1 MAQENKTKIKIIGS
15 DYTGWE
21 EAKVYIA
28 AQDSDVQI
36 GSDYINSNG
45 SKAQKASEK
54 KEPTYENLPEDGPEK
69 TAIKSFLKKYCE
81 IDNSGIC
88 SCTYEGKKNDET
100 NEETKKKPLSKI
112 KKININGKEEEKG
125 KFDSIVGVIR
135 DRNYECMGAVYDIEL
150 IVQSR
155 MDGAHPFL
163 LYSMLQAAGM
173 DLKGSGLSD
182 PGSME
187 ELFEFLLV
195 YWYMNQ
201 LTETYRLGAFRT
213 YQRFQRNDEKVRGT
227 IDISRHIRLNMGLN
241 NGKIA
246 YSYRERTADNA
257 FNHLLIRTY
266 RELERNFPD
275 HVRKVNEKKSEIKK
289 IIQELCILA
298 PSYHKESI
306 QTIMRK
312 NQQRI
317 HQPYYQPYEKLR
329 QTCFR
334 VLRHMGFSVFSGEE
348 EDVEGILFYVPDL
361 WELYVKEKMDT
372 WLEEI
377 NKEINKEI
385 NEESDIKVE
394 LEFQETIEIWGP
406 KKQKTGDNQD
416 SESGKE
422 NPYKQFTYPDFI
434 LKSNKEPFM
443 ILDAK
448 YRPGWEKPM
457 KGGKLGRDFLGDYDK
472 CIRDMNSIGAHATGV
487 VFPYDPNKEEDE
499 EKDKD
504 KGKAKDKAEDNEI
517 IEHYISQYNKIDRF
531 FTFPFRIP
539 ESTDKE
545 KYETWMEDTNKMMDR
560 SKEDVKKYVKAERDY
575 FNKTETLRKALETE
589 RENLEKKSKERD

>member
-1 MAQENKTKIKIIGS
+1 MAQEKKTKIKIIGR
-15 DYTGWE
+15 DYTWWE
-21 EAKVYIA
+21 EAKVYID
-28 AQDSDVQI
+28 AQDS
-36 GSDYINSNG
+36 Y
-45 SKAQKASEK
+45 E
-54 KEPTYENLPEDGPEK
+54 TYKVLPKGRQK
-69 TAIKSFLKKYCE
+69 TAIESFLKKYCE

-88 SCTYEGKKNDET
+88 SCTYEGKKED
-100 NEETKKKPLSKI
+100 ETKKKPLSKI
-112 KKININGKEEEKG
+112 EIKKEENVEKEKG

-135 DRNYECMGAVYDIEL
+135 DRNYEYEECEGDVYVYDIEL
-150 IVQSR
+150 IIQSR

-163 LYSMLQAAGM
+163 LYSMLQAAGL
-173 DLKGSGLSD
+173 DLKGSGLSN
-182 PGSME
+182 PCSMD

-275 HVRKVNEKKSEIKK
+275 HVRKVNEKNSEIKK

-348 EDVEGILFYVPDL
+348 EEVEGILFYVPDL
-361 WELYVKEKMDT
+361 WELYVKEKLDT

-377 NKEINKEI
+377 NKEINEK
-385 NEESDIKVE
+385 SDIKVE
-394 LEFQETIEIWGP
+394 LEFQETIKIWGKEEQSENQ
-406 KKQKTGDNQD
+406 KKAGDNQD

-422 NPYKQFTYPDFI
+422 ITYTQDTRPDFI
-434 LKSNKEPFM
+434 LKSEKGPFM

-448 YRPGWEKPM
+448 YRPGWEKAM
-457 KGGKLGRDFLGDYDK
+457 QDNKQDNEKDNKLGEELLGDYNK

-487 VFPYDPNKEEDE
+487 VFPYDP
-499 EKDKD
+499 
-504 KGKAKDKAEDNEI
+504 AKKKDNEI

-539 ESTDKE
+539 ESTE
-545 KYETWMEDTNKMMDR
+545 EETYEEWMEDMNKKLMMDR
-560 SKEDVKKYVKAERDY
+560 SKEDVKKYVEAERNY
-575 FNKTETLRKALETE
+575 FDDEKTRELRRQLEN
-589 RENLEKKSKERD
+589 RRKEE

>member
-1 MAQENKTKIKIIGS
+1 MKTKIKITGR
-15 DYTGWE
+15 DYTEWE
-21 EAKVYIA
+21 KAEI
-28 AQDSDVQI
+28 QI
-36 GSDYINSNG
+36 NEQPKGF
-45 SKAQKASEK
+45 EK
-54 KEPTYENLPEDGPEK
+54 LQEFEK
-69 TAIKSFLKKYCE
+69 GVIKSFLKDYLE

-88 SCTYEGKKNDET
+88 SCTYEGKKED
-100 NEETKKKPLSKI
+100 ETKKKPLSKI

-275 HVRKVNEKKSEIKK
+275 HVRKVNEKNSEIKK

-348 EDVEGILFYVPDL
+348 EEVEGILFYVPDL
-361 WELYVKEKMDT
+361 WELYVKEKLDT

-377 NKEINKEI
+377 N
-385 NEESDIKVE
+385 VE
-394 LEFQETIEIWGP
+394 LKFQETVDIWGKEKQSKP
-406 KKQKTGDNQD
+406 QKKTEDNQD
-416 SESGKE
+416 SKSEKKI
-422 NPYKQFTYPDFI
+422 NYTQDIRPDFI

-448 YRPGWEKPM
+448 YRPGWENPM
-457 KGGKLGRDFLGDYDK
+457 KGGKLGREDFRGDYEKSGGEDFLGDYDK

-487 VFPYDPNKEEDE
+487 VFPYDP
-499 EKDKD
+499 
-504 KGKAKDKAEDNEI
+504 AKKKDNEI

-539 ESTDKE
+539 ESTE
-545 KYETWMEDTNKMMDR
+545 EETYEEWMEDMNKKLMMDR
-560 SKEDVKKYVKAERDY
+560 SKEDVKKYVEAERNY
-575 FNKTETLRKALETE
+575 FDDEKTRELRRQLEN
-589 RENLEKKSKERD
+589 RRKEE

>member
-1 MAQENKTKIKIIGS
+1 MAQENKTKIKITGR
-15 DYTGWE
+15 DYTEWE
-21 EAKVYIA
+21 KAEI
-28 AQDSDVQI
+28 QI
-36 GSDYINSNG
+36 NEQPKGF
-45 SKAQKASEK
+45 EK
-54 KEPTYENLPEDGPEK
+54 LQEFEK
-69 TAIKSFLKKYCE
+69 GVIKSFLKDYLE

-88 SCTYEGKKNDET
+88 SCTYEGKKNDEP
-100 NEETKKKPLSKI
+100 KKKPLSRIEII
-112 KKININGKEEEKG
+112 KKSDEDKVEEKG

-150 IVQSR
+150 IIKSR

-173 DLKGSGLSD
+173 DLKGSGLSN
-182 PGSME
+182 PVSMD

-275 HVRKVNEKKSEIKK
+275 HVRKVNEKNSEIKK

-348 EDVEGILFYVPDL
+348 EEVEGILFYVPDL
-361 WELYVKEKMDT
+361 WELYVKEKLDT

-377 NKEINKEI
+377 N
-385 NEESDIKVE
+385 VE
-394 LEFQETIEIWGP
+394 LKFQETVDIWGKEKQSKP
-406 KKQKTGDNQD
+406 QKKTEDNQD
-416 SESGKE
+416 SKSEKKI
-422 NPYKQFTYPDFI
+422 NYTQDIRPDFI

-448 YRPGWEKPM
+448 YRPGWENPM
-457 KGGKLGRDFLGDYDK
+457 KGGKLGREDFRGDYEKSGGEDFLGDYDK

-487 VFPYDPNKEEDE
+487 VFPYALDKE
-499 EKDKD
+499 
-504 KGKAKDKAEDNEI
+504 KAEDNEI
-517 IEHYISQYNKIDRF
+517 IKHYISQYNKIDRF

-539 ESTDKE
+539 KSTDKETYE
-545 KYETWMEDTNKMMDR
+545 KYETWMEDTNEMMGR
-560 SKEDVKKYVKAERDY
+560 SKEDVKKYVEIEWEY
-575 FNKTETLRKALETE
+575 FHNTETLRKTLETE
-589 RENLEKKSKERD
+589 RENLEKKSKEEKEEKERS

>member
-1 MAQENKTKIKIIGS
+1 MKTKIKITGR
-15 DYTGWE
+15 DYTEWE
-21 EAKVYIA
+21 KAEI
-28 AQDSDVQI
+28 QI
-36 GSDYINSNG
+36 NEQPKGF
-45 SKAQKASEK
+45 EK
-54 KEPTYENLPEDGPEK
+54 LQEFEK
-69 TAIKSFLKKYCE
+69 GVIKSFLKDYLE

-88 SCTYEGKKNDET
+88 SCTYEGKKNDEP
-100 NEETKKKPLSKI
+100 KKKPLSRIEII
-112 KKININGKEEEKG
+112 KKSDEDKVEEKG

-135 DRNYECMGAVYDIEL
+135 DRNYECMDAVYDIEL
-150 IVQSR
+150 IIKSR

-173 DLKGSGLSD
+173 DLKGSGLSN

-275 HVRKVNEKKSEIKK
+275 HVRKVNEKNSEIKN

-334 VLRHMGFSVFSGEE
+334 VLRHMGFSVFRGEE
-348 EDVEGILFYVPDL
+348 EEVEGILFYVPDL
-361 WELYVKEKMDT
+361 WELYVKEKLDT

-377 NKEINKEI
+377 NKEINKKI
-385 NEESDIKVE
+385 NEKSDIKVE
-394 LEFQETIEIWGP
+394 LEFQETIKIWGP
-406 KKQKTGDNQD
+406 EKQPEPQKKTEDNQD
-416 SESGKE
+416 SESEKKI
-422 NPYKQFTYPDFI
+422 NYTQDIRPDFI

-448 YRPGWEKPM
+448 YRPGWQNPM
-457 KGGKLGRDFLGDYDK
+457 KGGKLGRDFPGDYEKSGGEDFLGDYNK

-487 VFPYDPNKEEDE
+487 IFPYNPNE

-504 KGKAKDKAEDNEI
+504 KGKAKAKDKAEDNEI
-517 IEHYISQYNKIDRF
+517 IEHYISQYNKTDRF

-539 ESTDKE
+539 KSKKE
-545 KYETWMEDTNKMMDR
+545 ETYEKWMEDMNKKLMMGR
-560 SKEDVKKYVKAERDY
+560 SKKDIKKYVK
-575 FNKTETLRKALETE
+575 TE
-589 RENLEKKSKERD
+589 RRYFVKTQALREDLEKKSKKERRRVKKGVKIQKVKFCKGICT

>member
-1 MAQENKTKIKIIGS
+1 MQKNKTKIKITGS
-15 DYTGWE
+15 DYTEWE
-21 EAKVYIA
+21 KAKVEIKKT
-28 AQDSDVQI
+28 DWKEFKNLLDDEISD
-36 GSDYINSNG
+36 D
-45 SKAQKASEK
+45 EK
-54 KEPTYENLPEDGPEK
+54 KR
-69 TAIKSFLKKYCE
+69 IKCVRQSFLKDYLE

-88 SCTYEGKKNDET
+88 SCTYEGKKED
-100 NEETKKKPLSKI
+100 ETKKKPLSKI
-112 KKININGKEEEKG
+112 EIIKEGDEEKEKG

-135 DRNYECMGAVYDIEL
+135 DRNYECMDAVYDIEL
-150 IVQSR
+150 IIQSR

-163 LYSMLQAAGM
+163 LYSMLQAAGL
-173 DLKGSGLSD
+173 DLKGSGLSN

-275 HVRKVNEKKSEIKK
+275 HVRKVNEKNSEIKK

-348 EDVEGILFYVPDL
+348 EEVEGILFYVPDL
-361 WELYVKEKMDT
+361 WELYVKEKLDT

-377 NKEINKEI
+377 N
-385 NEESDIKVE
+385 VE
-394 LEFQETIEIWGP
+394 LKFQETVDIWG
-406 KKQKTGDNQD
+406 KEKQSKNQKKTGDNQD
-416 SESGKE
+416 SKSEKE
-422 NPYKQFTYPDFI
+422 IKYPQDIRPDFI

-457 KGGKLGRDFLGDYDK
+457 KGGKLGREDFRGDYEKSGGEDFFGDYNK

-487 VFPYDPNKEEDE
+487 VFPYALDKKKDT
-499 EKDKD
+499 DKD
-504 KGKAKDKAEDNEI
+504 KEKDKAEDNEI

-539 ESTDKE
+539 KSTDKETYE
-545 KYETWMEDTNKMMDR
+545 KYETWMEDTNKMMGR
-560 SKEDVKKYVKAERDY
+560 SKEDVKKYVEAERNY
-575 FNKTETLRKALETE
+575 FDDEKTRELRRQLENRRKE
-589 RENLEKKSKERD
+589 IEKKSKEMG

>member
-1 MAQENKTKIKIIGS
+1 MQKNKTKIKITGS
-15 DYTGWE
+15 DYTEWE
-21 EAKVYIA
+21 KAKVEIKKT
-28 AQDSDVQI
+28 DRKEFKNLLDDEISD
-36 GSDYINSNG
+36 D
-45 SKAQKASEK
+45 EK
-54 KEPTYENLPEDGPEK
+54 KR
-69 TAIKSFLKKYCE
+69 IKCVRQSFLKDYLE

-88 SCTYEGKKNDET
+88 YCTYEGKKIDK
-100 NEETKKKPLSKI
+100 TKNKPLSKI
-112 KKININGKEEEKG
+112 EIIKEENVEKG

-135 DRNYECMGAVYDIEL
+135 DRNYECMDAVYDIEL
-150 IVQSR
+150 IIQSR

-163 LYSMLQAAGM
+163 LYSMLQAAGL

-275 HVRKVNEKKSEIKK
+275 HVRKVNEKNSEIKK

-348 EDVEGILFYVPDL
+348 EEVEGILFYVPDL
-361 WELYVKEKMDT
+361 WELYVKEKLDT

-377 NKEINKEI
+377 N
-385 NEESDIKVE
+385 VE
-394 LEFQETIEIWGP
+394 LKFQETVDIWG
-406 KKQKTGDNQD
+406 KEKQSKPQKKTGDNQGSK
-416 SESGKE
+416 SEK
-422 NPYKQFTYPDFI
+422 KITYTQDIRPDFI

-448 YRPGWEKPM
+448 YRPGWENPM
-457 KGGKLGRDFLGDYDK
+457 KGGKLGREDFLGDYDK

-487 VFPYDPNKEEDE
+487 IFPYGPNEEK

-504 KGKAKDKAEDNEI
+504 KGKTKAKDKAEDNEI

-539 ESTDKE
+539 KSKEEE
-545 KYETWMEDTNKMMDR
+545 KYEKWMEDMNKKLMMDR
-560 SKEDVKKYVKAERDY
+560 SKEDVKKYVEAEWKY
-575 FNKTETLRKALETE
+575 FNNTKTLRKALETE
-589 RENLEKKSKERD
+589 RENLEKKSKEEKERG

>member
-1 MAQENKTKIKIIGS
+1 MQKNKTKIKITGS
-15 DYTGWE
+15 DYTEWE
-21 EAKVYIA
+21 KAKVEIKKT
-28 AQDSDVQI
+28 DWKEFKNLLDDEISD
-36 GSDYINSNG
+36 D
-45 SKAQKASEK
+45 EK
-54 KEPTYENLPEDGPEK
+54 KR
-69 TAIKSFLKKYCE
+69 IKCVRQSFLKDYLE

-88 SCTYEGKKNDET
+88 YCTYEGKKIDK
-100 NEETKKKPLSKI
+100 TKNKPLSKI
-112 KKININGKEEEKG
+112 EIIKEENVEKG

-135 DRNYECMGAVYDIEL
+135 DRNYECMDAVYDIEL
-150 IVQSR
+150 IIQSR

-275 HVRKVNEKKSEIKK
+275 HVRKVNEKNSEIKK

-348 EDVEGILFYVPDL
+348 EEVEGILFYVPDL
-361 WELYVKEKMDT
+361 WELYVKEKLDT

-377 NKEINKEI
+377 NNEKPDIN
-385 NEESDIKVE
+385 VE
-394 LEFQETIEIWGP
+394 LEFQETIKIWG
-406 KKQKTGDNQD
+406 KEEQ
-416 SESGKE
+416 SGKA

-448 YRPGWEKPM
+448 YRPGWENPM
-457 KGGKLGRDFLGDYDK
+457 KGGKLGREDFRGDYEKSGGEDFLGDYNK

-487 VFPYDPNKEEDE
+487 VFPYTYNMTE
-499 EKDKD
+499 EKKID
-504 KGKAKDKAEDNEI
+504 GS
-517 IEHYISQYNKIDRF
+517 IEHFISEYNKIDRF

-539 ESTDKE
+539 KSTDEETYE
-545 KYETWMEDTNKMMDR
+545 KWTKGTNETMDM
-560 SKEDVKKYVKAERDY
+560 SKKDVKKYVKAEWNY
-575 FNKTETLRKALETE
+575 FDDKETRKLRKQLEN
-589 RENLEKKSKERD
+589 RRKEMG

>member
-1 MAQENKTKIKIIGS
+1 MKTKIKITGR
-15 DYTGWE
+15 DYTEWE
-21 EAKVYIA
+21 KAEI
-28 AQDSDVQI
+28 QI
-36 GSDYINSNG
+36 NEQPKGFG
-45 SKAQKASEK
+45 KLQEFEK
-54 KEPTYENLPEDGPEK
+54 GV
-69 TAIKSFLKKYCE
+69 IKSFLKDYLE

-88 SCTYEGKKNDET
+88 SCTYEGKKNDEP
-100 NEETKKKPLSKI
+100 KKKPLSRIEII
-112 KKININGKEEEKG
+112 KKSDEDKVEEKG

-150 IVQSR
+150 IIKSR

-173 DLKGSGLSD
+173 NLKGSGLSN

-275 HVRKVNEKKSEIKK
+275 HVRKVNEKNSEIKK

-361 WELYVKEKMDT
+361 WELYVKEKLDT

-377 NKEINKEI
+377 NKEINEK
-385 NEESDIKVE
+385 SDIKVE
-394 LEFQETIEIWGP
+394 LEFQETIKIWG
-406 KKQKTGDNQD
+406 KEEQSENQKKTGDNQD

-422 NPYKQFTYPDFI
+422 ITYTQDTRPDFI
-434 LKSNKEPFM
+434 LKSEKGPFM

-448 YRPGWEKPM
+448 YRPGWEKAM
-457 KGGKLGRDFLGDYDK
+457 QDNKQDNEKDNKLGEELLGDYNK

-487 VFPYDPNKEEDE
+487 VFPYDP
-499 EKDKD
+499 
-504 KGKAKDKAEDNEI
+504 AKKKDNEI

-539 ESTDKE
+539 ESTE
-545 KYETWMEDTNKMMDR
+545 EETYEEWMEDMNKKLMMDR

-575 FNKTETLRKALETE
+575 FNETRTLREDLE
-589 RENLEKKSKERD
+589 RKRKEE

>member
-1 MAQENKTKIKIIGS
+1 MAQEKKTKIKIIGR
-15 DYTGWE
+15 DYTWWE
-21 EAKVYIA
+21 EAKVYID
-28 AQDSDVQI
+28 AQDS
-36 GSDYINSNG
+36 Y
-45 SKAQKASEK
+45 E
-54 KEPTYENLPEDGPEK
+54 TYKDLPKGRQK
-69 TAIKSFLKKYCE
+69 TAIESFLKKYCE

-88 SCTYEGKKNDET
+88 SCTYEGKKED
-100 NEETKKKPLSKI
+100 ETKKKPLSKI
-112 KKININGKEEEKG
+112 EIKKEENVEKEKG

-135 DRNYECMGAVYDIEL
+135 DRNYECMDAVYDIEL
-150 IVQSR
+150 IIQSR
-155 MDGAHPFL
+155 MDGKHPFL

-173 DLKGSGLSD
+173 DLKGSGLSN
-182 PGSME
+182 PVSMD

-275 HVRKVNEKKSEIKK
+275 HVRKVNEKNSEIKK

-348 EDVEGILFYVPDL
+348 EEVEGILFYVPDL
-361 WELYVKEKMDT
+361 WELYVKEKLDT

-377 NKEINKEI
+377 N
-385 NEESDIKVE
+385 NENPDIDVE
-394 LEFQETIEIWGP
+394 LEFQETVEIWGKEKRP
-406 KKQKTGDNQD
+406 ETKKETGDNQD
-416 SESGKE
+416 SESEKE
-422 NPYKQFTYPDFI
+422 IIYTQDTRPDFI
-434 LKSNKEPFM
+434 LKSEKGPFM

-448 YRPGWEKPM
+448 YRPGWEKAM
-457 KGGKLGRDFLGDYDK
+457 QDNKQDNKQDNEKDNKLGEELLGDYNK

-487 VFPYDPNKEEDE
+487 VFPYDP
-499 EKDKD
+499 
-504 KGKAKDKAEDNEI
+504 AKKKDNEI

-539 ESTDKE
+539 KSTKE
-545 KYETWMEDTNKMMDR
+545 ETYEKWMEDMNKKLMMGR
-560 SKEDVKKYVKAERDY
+560 SKKDIKKYVKTERRY
-575 FNKTETLRKALETE
+575 FVKTQTLRED
-589 RENLEKKSKERD
+589 LEKKSKKERRRVKKGVKIQKVKFCKGICT